1 MEHHP
6 ELARKTLA
14 RIIERKLNAKAALE
28 IIRAAKLE
36 EPNLLLLNGVESQ
49 LTKLKWNAKEEVAK
63 IASEELFTYNARTPT
78 TKIVS
83 TDYITEIKGARKAV
97 LLSKPIFD
105 SFDRLRFG
113 AATVAV
119 TSLKESGIEAAIPLA
134 QAKIQVGAMA
144 LRAKI
149 KGATWTFVKSPD
161 GKQFICF

>member
-14 RIIERKLNAKAALE
+14 RIIERNLNAKAALE
-28 IIRAAKLE
+28 LIRTAKLE

-63 IASEELFTYNARTPT
+63 IASEELFVYNAKKPT
-78 TKIVS
+78 AKIVS

-97 LLSKPIFD
+97 LLSRPIFD
-105 SFDRLRFG
+105 SFDRLRYG

-119 TSLKESGIEAAIPLA
+119 TNLKESGIDAAMPLA
-134 QAKIQVGAMA
+134 QAKIQTGAIA
-144 LRAKI
+144 LRCKI
-149 KGATWTFVKSPD
+149 KGATWTFVKSPC
-161 GKQFICF
+161 GQQFICF